1 MDHLQKILWSE
12 GMFLTP
18 QHFQQADRYAEH
30 LLQRRLSALNALGW
44 GVLELEIGTDALTT
58 GEFLLSHCVAMMPD
72 GLAVDS
78 PGLDPLPPARPI
90 EPAFDSKKSSLGVFI
105 GVPLARAGGLAATLQ
120 QGPDSRLTRYQRRSA
135 TMTDE
140 NTASNER
147 EVSIAVK
154 TLRILFEGEPLDDYD
169 TIKIAELVRS
179 STGKFAMSETYV
191 PPSLYLSASPRL
203 TTILRRILE
212 IISAKSGDLSAQR
225 RQRAAGLVE
234 FTMSEAANFWFL
246 HTVNAYIPA
255 LMHFHNRPAVHPERV
270 YLLLAQLAGELFTFA
285 GEGHPK
291 DLPSYQHEMPGDS
304 FAAIEKRI
312 TDLMGT
318 VIPTRCTPIAL
329 ERTRESLFTG
339 RLRDDR
345 IVESAQLYLAVLAE
359 VPEDKII
366 REIPLKAKISSQD
379 KVDQLIAAALRGLP
393 LRHLPTPPAEIPVQP
408 GRQYFSLDKAG
419 DHWEAVKKSRS
430 ISFYIPPEFKGLK
443 LEFMAVKE

>member
-1 MDHLQKILWSE
+1 
-12 GMFLTP
+12 MFLTP
-18 QHFQQADRYAEH
+18 HHFQQADRYAEH
-30 LLQRRLSALNALGW
+30 LLNRRLNALHSMGW
-44 GVLELEIGTDALTT
+44 GALRLEIAADGLAA
-58 GEFLLSHCVAMMPD
+58 GEFILSSCAAVMPD
-72 GLAVDS
+72 GLAVDT
-78 PGLDPLPPARPI
+78 PALDPAPPSRPI
-90 EPAFDSKKSSLGVFI
+90 EGAFDSKKSSLGVYL
-105 GVPLARAGGLAATLQ
+105 GAPVTRAGGLATALQ
-120 QGPDSRLTRYQRRSA
+120 PGADGRVTRYQRRS
-135 TMTDE
+135 TTVTDE

-147 EVSIAVK
+147 EVAVAAK
-154 TLRILFEGEPLDDYD
+154 TLRILFEGEPLDDYE
-169 TIKIAELVRS
+169 TIKIAELVRNS
-179 STGKFAMSETYV
+179 AGKYALNESYV
-191 PPSLYLSASPRL
+191 PPCLYVSASPRL
-203 TTILRRILE
+203 SAILRRILE
-212 IISAKSGDLSAQR
+212 IISAKSSELSAQR
-225 RQRAAGLVE
+225 RQRSAGLVE

-255 LMHFHNRPAVHPERV
+255 LAHFHTLPDAHPERV
-270 YLLLAQLAGELFTFA
+270 YLVLAQLAGELFTFA
-285 GEGHPK
+285 GDGHPK
-291 DLPSYQHEMPGDS
+291 DLPTYHHENPGESY
-304 FAAIEKRI
+304 AAIEKRI

-318 VIPTRCTPIAL
+318 VIPTRCTPIPL

-345 IVESAQLYLAVLAE
+345 IVEAAQLYLAVMAE

-430 ISFYIPPEFKGLK
+430 ISFYVPPEFKGLK

>member
-1 MDHLQKILWSE
+1 
-12 GMFLTP
+12 
-18 QHFQQADRYAEH
+18 
-30 LLQRRLSALNALGW
+30 
-44 GVLELEIGTDALTT
+44 
-58 GEFLLSHCVAMMPD
+58 MPD
-72 GLAVDS
+72 GVAVDT
-78 PGLDPLPPARPI
+78 PALDPAPPSRPI
-90 EPAFDSKKSSLGVFI
+90 ETAFDAKKASLGVYL
-105 GVPLARAGGLAATLQ
+105 GVPVTRAGGLATALQ
-120 QGPDSRLTRYQRRSA
+120 PGSDGRVTRYQRRS
-135 TMTDE
+135 TTVTDE

-147 EVSIAVK
+147 EVAVAAK
-154 TLRILFEGEPLDDYD
+154 TLRILFEGEPLDDFE
-169 TIKIAELVRS
+169 TIKIAELVRNS
-179 STGKFAMSETYV
+179 AGKYALSETYV
-191 PPSLYLSASPRL
+191 PPCLYMSASPRL
-203 TTILRRILE
+203 SSILRRVFE
-212 IISAKSGDLSAQR
+212 IISAKSSDLSAQR

-255 LMHFHNRPAVHPERV
+255 LAHFHNLPDAHPERV
-270 YLLLAQLAGELFTFA
+270 YLILAQLAGELFTFA

-291 DLPSYQHEMPGDS
+291 DLPAYHHDNPGES
-304 FAAIEKRI
+304 FAAMEKRI

-318 VIPTRCTPIAL
+318 IIPTRCTPIPL

-345 IVESAQLYLAVLAE
+345 IVEASQLYLAVMAE

-430 ISFYIPPEFKGLK
+430 ISFYVPPEFKGLK